1 MWCIEN
7 LQPDGAVNA
16 DALSRGLRLHIAQPR
31 GALLTTVV
39 QIAGEQRAYLSLHRC
54 AQCHLDRCTPGCRVD
69 LLRRVL
75 RAGVPH
81 ARLRYVPD
89 GLIQRSYSRW
99 YRAWP
104 TGIAQVIDAEILQH
118 WPRDARLTL
127 QWQQRRWP
135 TAALCVGA
143 VLGVGMDGPDA
154 RPILGALG
162 WRAVDVSRAGRFY
175 TGQPR
180 WQSWPYPAE
189 WRRNPTL
196 LLPKPHHPRTPD
208 GAQAV
213 PQPAD
218 TVVRHQHATW
228 IAKTIEEAGARV
240 EFLDL
245 HGDGWT
251 ASVAATTAEGGD
263 PRPLIEAAT
272 LPGTALD
279 LVDLATSTV
288 TLDRSQPASV
298 NVLPPV
304 LSLGTRPNGHTR
316 WRPISPRHHLI
327 VSGPTLPGVVSGL
340 IEPLVD
346 GRTDV
351 RIGVL
356 DLSGDGLIA
365 QLLASVPYRVPTVQR
380 NDVQELLASLASTN
394 DLKTPG
400 FVVLYAE
407 SSAVCE
413 PAVNALL
420 RATAYLR
427 FSIVVVMPDEQQL
440 PASIKGR
447 VPIIRIRDD
456 QAEWTAP
463 FGDWKWAQPTILRL
477 PWRDPAR
484 PWPKPFAVSSGGAL
498 LLPEDFWSIPDHL
511 RQVLLG
517 DVDAPES
524 TMGGR
529 ADMGVAD
536 SDAAGTEH
544 ALSSEEALAADD
556 TAPRPIRFD
565 HAGKLVID
573 DMLLAYVLRWV
584 EEHDH
589 GEGVSFKTLQSGL
602 ELLNRAV
609 TDQLMSALTERD
621 FVAER
626 LPRQG
631 WFRLITVRE
640 AVSLGRLVDDSC
652 LADDGAGAPTA
663 PVLNTV
669 PPGAHDE
676 S

>member
-1 MWCIEN
+1 MNTVSSQPPGMWCIEN
-7 LQPDGAVNA
+7 LEPDVAVNA
-16 DALSRGLRLHIAQPR
+16 DALSHGLRLHIAQPG

-39 QIAGEQRAYLSLHRC
+39 QIAGEQRAYLSLRRC

-75 RAGVPH
+75 RASVPH

-89 GLIQRSYSRW
+89 GLIQRPYTRW

-104 TGIAQVIDAEILQH
+104 TGMAQVIDAEMLQH

-127 QWQQRRWP
+127 HWQQRRWP
-135 TAALCVGA
+135 RAALCVGA
-143 VLGVGMDGPDA
+143 VLGVGTDGPDA
-154 RPILGALG
+154 RPILSALG
-162 WRAVDVSRAGRFY
+162 WRAVDVSRAARLY
-175 TGQPR
+175 VGQPR
-180 WQSWPYPAE
+180 WQRWPYPAE
-189 WRRNPTL
+189 WRQRPGL
-196 LLPKPHHPRTPD
+196 LFPKQHLPRPDRT
-208 GAQAV
+208 QAA

-218 TVVRHQHATW
+218 TIVRHQHATW
-228 IAKTIEEAGARV
+228 IAKTLEEAGARV

-251 ASVAATTAEGGD
+251 ASVAATTAEGSD

-272 LPGTALD
+272 LPGTALE

-316 WRPISPRHHLI
+316 WLPISPRHHLI
-327 VSGPTLPGVVSGL
+327 VSGPTLPGVICGL
-340 IEPLVD
+340 IAPLVD

-356 DLSGDGLIA
+356 DLSDDGLIA

-380 NDVQELLASLASTN
+380 DDVQELLASLASTN
-394 DLKTPG
+394 NLKTPG

-407 SSAVCE
+407 STAACE
-413 PAVNALL
+413 AAVNALL
-420 RATAYLR
+420 RATAYLQ

-477 PWRDPAR
+477 PWRDPAQ
-484 PWPKPFAVSSGGAL
+484 PWPKPLGISTPGAL
-498 LLPEDFWSIPDHL
+498 LLAEDFWSIPDHL
-511 RQVLLG
+511 HQVLLG
-517 DVDAPES
+517 DRVDV
-524 TMGGR
+524 
-529 ADMGVAD
+529 GVAD
-536 SDAAGTEH
+536 NDIVGLEDALFGEEAPIADDAASG
-544 ALSSEEALAADD
+544 
-556 TAPRPIRFD
+556 PIRFD
-565 HAGKLVID
+565 HAERLVID
-573 DMLLAYVLRWV
+573 DALLAHVLRWA
-584 EEHDH
+584 EEQDG

-602 ELLNRAV
+602 GLPNRVV
-609 TDQLMSALTERD
+609 TEQLMTALTERN
-621 FVAER
+621 FIAER

-631 WFRLITVRE
+631 WFRLTTVHD
-640 AVSLGRLVDDSC
+640 AISSGRLEAAC
-652 LADDGAGAPTA
+652 FIGARAGSSAEPD
-663 PVLNTV
+663 LDTV
-669 PPGAHDE
+669 QLGEHDE